1 MAQEDILTRLLAA
14 RQQRRKRIG
23 DVIDPMESAARSD
36 RGAGAVVSGSAQME
50 PADAGEG
57 IMRLASAAGG
67 RSSGG
72 GTPVRTASMKSGD
85 AAPVKATAQRGGQ
98 RPPPPPGY
106 RYQCNGTSCDL
117 VPIGGAVQSSQY
129 NIPTNPGEVV
139 TMIDGVPVGNATASA
154 PAATTV
160 VPQGGGSWQDYGN
173 QALSLAGSYAT
184 APQAGVAV
192 KLSQNALASDAL
204 GVEERLGQQGLGIE
218 QQRLDEEKRRYNIEE
233 PEARRRAA
241 ANTASIEADTQ
252 STLAAI
258 PAMAAEAALTTAQAQ
273 TLGQFTIPG
282 RNDMVMGA
290 LQDIATG
297 NLSPLVFAQTMV
309 EMSGREAPESINK
322 AGTKVSGSKPQPPAE
337 GTFETYRRMGFS
349 AQAASLLFSKEAQDK
364 LNRQRNPV
372 EPDGSMVGL
381 PPSVQMALSQ
391 SRPGWSVNRTPRQKD
406 MNEIVSGAADVIVNN
421 YSDSMA
427 QPFEKLALQL
437 RSDFYTVLRE
447 QNRARW
453 TSGKEQGTEEW
464 RVAEID
470 ADAATDGY
478 YEYVEAKL
486 QDAWT
491 KHHANPA
498 LRRSDAAKAGTVSAP
513 SPGEGNPSWLRS
525 R

>member
-1 MAQEDILTRLLAA
+1 MAEDILSRLLAA

-117 VPIGGAVQSSQY
+117 VPIGGAAQSSQY

-139 TMIDGVPVGNATASA
+139 TMIDGVPVGTATAYA

-160 VPQGGGSWQDYGN
+160 VPQGGGSWREYGDR
-173 QALSLAGSYAT
+173 AVALAGDATT
-184 APQAGVAV
+184 APQAGA
-192 KLSQNALASDAL
+192 LTRMAQNALAADAL
-204 GVEERLGQQGLGIE
+204 GVEQSLGEGRLGIE
-218 QQRLDEEKRRYNIEE
+218 QQELEEGKRRYNIEQ
-233 PEARRRAA
+233 PAMEARVQ
-241 ANTASIEADTQ
+241 ANTASLNAETA
-252 STLAAI
+252 STLADI
-258 PAMAAEAALTTAQAQ
+258 PVKAAEAALTTAQAQ

-297 NLSPLVFAQTMV
+297 RLSPLVFAQTMV

-322 AGTKVSGSKPQPPAE
+322 AGTKVSGSKPQPTAE
-337 GTFETYRRMGFS
+337 GTFENYKRMGFA
-349 AQAASLLFSKEAQDK
+349 AQAASLVFSKEAQDK
-364 LNRQRNPV
+364 LDRERNPV

-391 SRPGWSVNRTPRQKD
+391 SRPGWSVNRTPRQKNT
-406 MNEIVSGAADVIVNN
+406 NEIVGGAADVIVNN
-421 YSDSMA
+421 YRDSMA
-427 QPFEKLALQL
+427 QPFEDLALQL
-437 RSDFYTVLRE
+437 RSDFYTVLRQ
-447 QNRARW
+447 QNEARH
-453 TSGKEQGTEEW
+453 TAGIEPGTDAF
-464 RVAEID
+464 RVAEVEAGID
-470 ADAATDGY
+470 TDTY

-486 QDAWT
+486 QDAWA

-498 LRRSDAAKAGTVSAP
+498 LRRSDAAKDGTVSAP
-513 SPGEGNPSWLRS
+513 SPGEGNPSWMRS